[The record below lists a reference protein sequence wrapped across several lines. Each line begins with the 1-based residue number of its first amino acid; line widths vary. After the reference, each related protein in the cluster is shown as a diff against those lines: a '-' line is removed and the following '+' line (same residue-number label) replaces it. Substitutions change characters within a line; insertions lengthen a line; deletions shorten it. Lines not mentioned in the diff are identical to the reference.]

1 MVLVSCL
8 PVLAKKGRMDS
19 QEFYI
24 LIRKYNEGNCS
35 PEEKTL
41 LEQWFLSF
49 EWNKEIEAGN
59 DQQLAQFKERIWQE
73 LASRINTGGPA
84 VGGTVKEMPVHKAKA
99 DWWRVAAAI
108 LVLLAAGGALF
119 YFTTQKKQPGATKE
133 TAIYT
138 DEINPGTD
146 KAQLTLADGSIVSL
160 DGVDNTRL
168 KEKDGTSI
176 DKNGGNLSYK
186 NDGTAANEIL
196 YNTLTTPRGGQYGLV
211 LPDGSKVWL
220 NAVSSLRF
228 PTRFSGSEREV
239 YLTGEA
245 YFEVAKNTAKPFLVK
260 TGSSTIQ
267 VLGTHFNINAY
278 NDEASVNT
286 TLLEGMVKV
295 SNSNTDLLLAPG
307 QQAQVF
313 ASGEI
318 KKIKEADTEQAI
330 AWKNGYFQFDQV
342 SLPVLMRQIARWYD
356 IDIAYEGNVKE
367 YEFVGKITRSAR
379 LPALLKALELSG
391 VHFKMNG
398 KKLIVIQ

>member
-1 MVLVSCL
+1 MVLYCCL
-8 PVLAKKGRMDS
+8 PVLARKGRMDS

-35 PEEKTL
+35 PEEKAL

-49 EWNKEIEAGN
+49 EWSKEAEAA
-59 DQQLAQFKERIWQE
+59 DDKQLTQFKEKIWQE
-73 LASRINTGGPA
+73 LASRINTETA
-84 VGGTVKEMPVHKAKA
+84 IAGTVKEMPAYKGKAR
-99 DWWRVAAAI
+99 WWRVAAAALI
-108 LVLLAAGGALF
+108 LLAGAGTLF
-119 YFTTQKKQPGATKE
+119 YFTTQKKQSATNTE
-133 TAIYT
+133 TV
-138 DEINPGTD
+138 DCVNEIKPGTD

-160 DGVDNTRL
+160 NGIDNTQL

-176 DKNGGNLSYK
+176 DKKGGNLSYK
-186 NDGTAANEIL
+186 NNGTTLDEVL
-196 YNTLTTPRGGQYGLV
+196 YNILTTPRGGQYGLV

-245 YFEVAKNTAKPFLVK
+245 YFEVAKNAKPFLVK

-278 NDEASVNT
+278 SDEASANT
-286 TLLEGMVKV
+286 TLLEGVVKV
-295 SNSNTDLLLAPG
+295 SNGNTNLLLAPG

-318 KKIKEADTEQAI
+318 KKIKNVDTEQAI
-330 AWKNGYFQFDQV
+330 AWKNGYFQFDQA

-356 IDIAYEGNVKE
+356 IDIAYEGSVKE

-379 LPALLKALELSG
+379 LPAVLKALELSG

-398 KKLIVIQ
+398 KKLIVMQ